1 MTLTD
6 TKAIALLDCNN
17 FYVSAESVFDP
28 QLRNKPVVVLSN
40 NDGCVV
46 SRSNEAREFIR
57 MGAPFFQ
64 IEDILAENG
73 GAALSSNY
81 ELYGDM
87 SRRIM
92 NTLQAY
98 SPEVEVYSVDEAFL
112 GLAETRKGFDYLG
125 REIREKIDKY
135 FGIPVGV
142 GIAETKTLAK
152 IANRIAKKSQKAKG
166 VVDLYRSPYTD
177 VALERTKIGDVWEV
191 GRATVEKVA
200 PLGVATALD
209 FKRLDLRWVKK
220 NLTVKGGRTLLELR
234 GFRCFP
240 LQLEPPPRKNT
251 CSSGSFGETVT
262 GYHELYH
269 AVSTHLDTAT
279 ARIRKHR
286 LAARAVSVF
295 VETNRFQPENYYGD
309 SFTYKSHYP
318 SDNLFELQEW
328 ARICFDRVYREDF
341 QYKKVGVV
349 LEGLMPTEGIT
360 NRLYDSNPQKEKLDR
375 LNRAL
380 DELNKKFGRGTVHLA
395 AAKTGKWKMRREL
408 MSPRYTTRIGEII
421 ELH

>member
-1 MTLTD
+1 MKLND

-17 FYVSAESVFDP
+17 FYVSTESIFNP

-46 SRSNEAREFIR
+46 SRSNEAKEFIR
-57 MGAPFFQ
+57 MGAPYFQ
-64 IEDILAENG
+64 VEELLEEAG
-73 GAALSSNY
+73 GEALSSNY

-92 NTLQAY
+92 NTLSTF
-98 SPEVEVYSVDEAFL
+98 SPEIEVYSVDEAFL
-112 GLAETRKGFDYLG
+112 GLAETRKSFDFIG

-152 IANRIAKKSQKAKG
+152 IANKICKKSEKAKG
-166 VVDLYRSPYTD
+166 VLDLYKSPYTD
-177 VALERTKIGDVWEV
+177 IALERTKIGDVWEV

-200 PLGVATALD
+200 PLGVETALD
-209 FKRLDLRWVKK
+209 FKNLDLRWVKK

-240 LQLEPPPRKNT
+240 LELEPPPRKNT
-251 CSSGSFGETVT
+251 CSSGSFGETVSD
-262 GYHELYH
+262 YRALFN
-269 AVSTHLDTAT
+269 AVSFHVDTAT

-295 VETNRFQPENYYGD
+295 IQTNRFQPDNYYGD
-309 SFTYKSHYP
+309 SYTYKSHYP

-328 ARICFDRVYREDF
+328 ARICFDRIYRENF
-341 QYKKVGVV
+341 EYKKVGIT
-349 LEGLMPTEGIT
+349 LEGLMPREGIT
-360 NRLYDSNPQKEKLDR
+360 QRMYDWSPEKEKLDR
-375 LNRAL
+375 LNRAI
-380 DELNKKFGRGTVHLA
+380 DELNRKFGRGTVHLA
-395 AAKTGKWKMRREL
+395 AAKVGKWKMKREM
-408 MSPRYTTRIGEII
+408 MSPRYTTRLDEVLKI
-421 ELH
+421 H

>member
-1 MTLTD
+1 MQLKD

-17 FYVSAESVFDP
+17 FYVSAESIFDP
-28 QLRNKPVVVLSN
+28 RMRNKPVVVLSN

-57 MGAPFFQ
+57 MGAPYFE
-64 IEDILAENG
+64 IEEDLVEAG

-92 NTLQAY
+92 NTLRDV
-98 SPEVEVYSVDEAFL
+98 SPEIEVYSVDEAFL
-112 GLAETRKGFDYLG
+112 GLAETSKSFDYLG

-152 IANRIAKKSQKAKG
+152 VANRIAKKSEKAKG
-166 VVDLYRSPYTD
+166 VLDLYRSPYQD

-191 GRATVEKVA
+191 GKATVEKVA
-200 PLGVATALD
+200 ALGVQTALD

-220 NLTVKGGRTLLELR
+220 HLTVKGGRTLLELR

-240 LQLEPPPRKNT
+240 LELDPPPRKNT

-262 GYHELYH
+262 SYQELYN

-295 VETNRFQPENYYGD
+295 VQTNRFQTENYYGD

-328 ARICFDRVYREDF
+328 ARICFDRIYRENF
-341 QYKKVGVV
+341 QYKKVGVI

-360 NRLYDSNPQKEKLDR
+360 QRMYDSNPEKERLDR
-375 LNRAL
+375 LNRAM
-380 DELNKKFGRGTVHLA
+380 DEINRKFGKGTVHLA
-395 AAKTGKWKMRREL
+395 AAQIGKWKMRREL
-408 MSPRYTTRIGEII
+408 MSPRYTTRLGEVVT
-421 ELH
+421 LG

>member
-1 MTLTD
+1 MNLND

-17 FYVSAESVFDP
+17 FYVSAESVFNP
-28 QLRNKPVVVLSN
+28 ELRNKPVVVLSN

-46 SRSNEAREFIR
+46 SRSNEAREFIA
-57 MGAPFFQ
+57 MGAPFF
-64 IEDILAENG
+64 EVEGILAENG

-92 NTLQAY
+92 NTLHGY
-98 SPEVEVYSVDEAFL
+98 SPEVEIYSVDEAFL
-112 GLAETRKGFDYLG
+112 GLAETSKGFAYLG

-152 IANRIAKKSQKAKG
+152 IANRIAKKSEKAKG
-166 VVDLYRSPYTD
+166 VVDLYKSPYQN

-200 PLGVATALD
+200 PLGIATALD

-240 LQLEPPPRKNT
+240 LELEPPPKKNT
-251 CSSGSFGETVT
+251 CSSGSFSQPVSDYGQ
-262 GYHELYH
+262 LYN
-269 AVSTHLDTAT
+269 AVSCHLDTAV
-279 ARIRKHR
+279 ARIRKYR
-286 LAARAVSVF
+286 LAARALTVF
-295 VETNRFQPENYYGD
+295 IQTNRFQTAAYDYGY
-309 SFTYKSHYP
+309 TYNSHYP

-328 ARICFDRVYREDF
+328 ARICFDQIFRENL
-341 QYKKVGVV
+341 QYKKAGVI
-349 LEGLMPTEGIT
+349 LGGLIPTKGVT
-360 NRLYDSNPQKEKLDR
+360 RRMYDTNPQKEKLDR
-375 LNRAL
+375 LNRAM
-380 DELNKKFGRGTVHLA
+380 DEINQKFGRGTVHLA
-395 AAKTGKWKMRREL
+395 TAKIGKWKMKREM
-408 MSPRYTTRIGEII
+408 MSPRYTTRIDEVIKVY
-421 ELH
+421 

>member
-1 MTLTD
+1 MHLTD

-17 FYVSAESVFDP
+17 FYVSAESVFNP
-28 QLRNKPVVVLSN
+28 KLKNKPVVVLSN

-46 SRSNEAREFIR
+46 SRSNEAKKFIP
-57 MGAPFFQ
+57 MGAPFF
-64 IEDILAENG
+64 EVEEILEENG
-73 GAALSSNY
+73 GEVLSSNY

-92 NTLQAY
+92 NTLRAY
-98 SPEVEVYSVDEAFL
+98 TPEIEVYSVDEAFL
-112 GLAETRKGFDYLG
+112 GLAETRKGFDFVG

-135 FGIPVGV
+135 FGVPIGV

-152 IANRIAKKSQKAKG
+152 IANRIAKKSEKANG
-166 VVDLYRSPYTD
+166 VVDLYQSPYRD
-177 VALERTKIGDVWEV
+177 IALDRTKVGDIWEV

-200 PLGVATALD
+200 PLGVRTALD
-209 FKRLDLRWVKK
+209 FKNLDLCWVKK

-240 LQLEPPPRKNT
+240 LELEPPPKKNT
-251 CSSGSFGETVT
+251 CSSGSFSETVSAY
-262 GYHELYH
+262 GPLFN
-269 AVSTHLDTAT
+269 AVSCHLDTAV

-295 VETNRFQPENYYGD
+295 VQTNRFQAANYYGD
-309 SFTYKSHYP
+309 SYTYKSHYP

-328 ARICFDRVYREDF
+328 ARICFERLYRENF
-341 QYKKVGVV
+341 RYKKVGVI
-349 LEGLMPTEGIT
+349 LEGLMPTEGVT
-360 NRLYDSNPQKEKLDR
+360 KRMYDSNPQKEKLDR
-375 LNRAL
+375 LNRAV

-395 AAKTGKWKMRREL
+395 AAQIGKWKMKREM
-408 MSPRYTTRIGEII
+408 MSPRYTTRIGEVI
-421 ELH
+421 EVH

>member
-1 MTLTD
+1 MNLND

-17 FYVSAESVFDP
+17 FYVSAESVFNP

-57 MGAPFFQ
+57 MGAPYFQ
-64 IEDILAENG
+64 IEEDLIEAG
-73 GAALSSNY
+73 GEALSSNY

-92 NTLQAY
+92 NTIQSY
-98 SPEVEVYSVDEAFL
+98 SPEVEIYSVDEAFF

-152 IANRIAKKSQKAKG
+152 IANRIAKKSDKAKG
-166 VVDLYRSPYTD
+166 VLDLYKSPYTD

-191 GRATVEKVA
+191 GKATVEKVA
-200 PLGVATALD
+200 PLGVRTALD
-209 FKRLDLRWVKK
+209 FKQLDLRWVKK

-240 LQLEPPPRKNT
+240 LELVSPPRKNT
-251 CSSGSFGETVT
+251 CSSGSFGETVS
-262 GYHELYH
+262 GYQELFN

-328 ARICFDRVYREDF
+328 ARICFDRIYKENF
-341 QYKKVGVV
+341 EYKKVGVI

-360 NRLYDSNPQKEKLDR
+360 SRLYDSNPQKEKLDR
-375 LNRAL
+375 LNCAV

-395 AAKTGKWKMRREL
+395 AARIGKWKMRREL

-421 ELH
+421 ELR